1 MPALAPQVGVPGNSP
16 RIAANTSSND
26 ALNVPEK
33 VQDFAQNFKAV
44 AMNHPYFRRT
54 WGGSA
59 KDAAISFGSLAR
71 NAIINRYGTQDAE
84 GRSHFLG
91 MTTRETPGVLQILK
105 RFATRTPNVVVPKK
119 EDVDK
124 ATEKDNSDKGKQ
136 TDAKKVESRAAAEEV
151 NRENMRLVQA
161 QTDALKSIDANV
173 KTILQTIVEL
183 KKADDQKGLQNNVE
197 ANNAQNPSL
206 FSSLF
211 DFLNVRRNPNTTV
224 PKTRRNVF
232 SRVLNASKA
241 LVTRASATFS
251 PLATKVSAPI
261 TKTVSAVREANI
273 TNKLT
278 KGIDLA
284 KNSASQGTKTV
295 AQNSLQPKIGN
306 LAEKAKTG
314 NAQLLDVAK
323 KGGSR
328 GVELAKETGKSVL
341 KLMPKNLVNK
351 IPVIGAVAGGALAIA
366 DYNDQAEQ
374 IDEQVRAGNLTQAE
388 GEALKRNAAKKGAGS
403 TAGTAVGA
411 SIGATVGSIIPG
423 LGTIVG
429 GFVGGYLGEKIGGLL
444 GDSFSEDPKV
454 AELNHQIDVLEA
466 QALTPNGAQV
476 NGATIRNMKK
486 TIDSANI
493 DPDAKAELNERL
505 DRLNKRVVQKRDTA
519 RTVLTHSVGGQPM
532 VAQASPT
539 NQALTPNGAQS
550 YASAFD
556 AKVEAPRVEN
566 SGNTNV
572 MQVNNNSTN
581 NTISSFGLTTRNGDD
596 SLRRYRQ
603 SNFATIG

>member
-1 MPALAPQVGVPGNSP
+1 MPALAPQVGVPVNSR
-16 RIAANTSSND
+16 RIAAND

-84 GRSHFLG
+84 GHSHFLG

-119 EDVDK
+119 EDEVKD
-124 ATEKDNSDKGKQ
+124 KDNSDKGKQ

-161 QTDALKSIDANV
+161 QTDALKSIDVNV

-183 KKADDQKGLQNNVE
+183 KKADDQRGLQNNVE

-211 DFLNVRRNPNTTV
+211 DFLNIRRNPNTTV
-224 PKTRRNVF
+224 PQPRRNVF

-261 TKTVSAVREANI
+261 TKAVSAVRETNV

-284 KNSASQGTKTV
+284 KNSATQGTTNFT
-295 AQNSLQPKIGN
+295 QNTLQPKIGN

-341 KLMPKNLVNK
+341 KLMPKNLVSR

-374 IDEQVRAGNLTQAE
+374 IDEQVRAGNITQAE

-403 TAGTAVGA
+403 TAGAALGA
-411 SIGATVGSIIPG
+411 SIGATVGSIVPG

-429 GFVGGYLGEKIGGLL
+429 GFVGGYLGEKIGGLV

-454 AELNHQIDVLEA
+454 AELNHRIDVLEV
-466 QALTPNGAQV
+466 QADSGQV

-505 DRLNKRVVQKRDTA
+505 DKLNRRVVQKRDTA
-519 RTVLTHSVGGQPM
+519 RTVIAQSVGGQPM

-539 NQALTPNGAQS
+539 NQALTSNGAQS

-572 MQVNNNSTN
+572 MQVNNTSTN

>member
-1 MPALAPQVGVPGNSP
+1 MSALAPQVGVPGNSR
-16 RIAANTSSND
+16 RIAAND

-33 VQDFAQNFKAV
+33 VQDFVQNFKAV
-44 AMNHPYFRRT
+44 AMNHPYFRRA
-54 WGGSA
+54 WGESA
-59 KDAAISFGSLAR
+59 KDTAISFGSLAR

-119 EDVDK
+119 EDEDK
-124 ATEKDNSDKGKQ
+124 PEKPYDKEQ
-136 TDAKKVESRAAAEEV
+136 TKDKVESRSATEEV

-183 KKADDQKGLQNNVE
+183 KKADDQKGLQNNV
-197 ANNAQNPSL
+197 ASNNAQNPSL

-211 DFLNVRRNPNTTV
+211 DFLNIRRNPNTTV
-224 PKTRRNVF
+224 PRPRRNVF

-323 KGGSR
+323 KTGSR
-328 GVELAKETGKSVL
+328 GVELAKETSKSVL
-341 KLMPKNLVNK
+341 KLMPKNMVSK
-351 IPVIGAVAGGALAIA
+351 IPVVGAVAGGALAIA

-388 GEALKRNAAKKGAGS
+388 GEALKRNAIKKGAGS
-403 TAGTAVGA
+403 TAGAALGA
-411 SIGATVGSIIPG
+411 SIGATVGSVIPG

-429 GFVGGYLGEKIGGLL
+429 GFVGGYLGEKIGGLV

-454 AELNHQIDVLEA
+454 AKLNHQIDVLEA
-466 QALTPNGAQV
+466 QADSGQV
-476 NGATIRNMKK
+476 NGTSIRNMKK
-486 TIDSANI
+486 TVDSANI

-505 DRLNKRVVQKRDTA
+505 DKLNRRGVQKRDTA
-519 RTVLTHSVGGQPM
+519 RTVLAQSVGGQLM

-581 NTISSFGLTTRNGDD
+581 NTISSFGLTTRNADD